1 MRARY
6 ERYYYL
12 LPRNPFILTVGCRC
26 KHLPAGLCSREEMF
40 VWEGNQ
46 HCETRLLLVFW
57 QGLENLIVWGNYSL
71 VKQKQWGERKRN
83 AKDDIYYDSSA
94 GEFAILACHNLHLHL
109 HFNCSL
115 KTFALEQ
122 IQEKHTWNMHP
133 HTDTGLGWL
142 PNLLQ
147 WEELAV
153 GGVSKMKLFL
163 HSPQVS
169 QEKPCGRNCRWAFI
183 CSGNQTTYIYQRYL
197 KRDLGGL
204 ILVSTFKST

>member
-1 MRARY
+1 MRGTCCQKI
-6 ERYYYL
+6 
-12 LPRNPFILTVGCRC
+12 PPFLQWPVDA

-57 QGLENLIVWGNYSL
+57 QDFENLIVWGNYSL
-71 VKQKQWGERKRN
+71 LKQKQWGERKRN
-83 AKDDIYYDSSA
+83 ATDDIHYDSSA
-94 GEFAILACHNLHLHL
+94 GEFAILGCHNLHLHL
-109 HFNCSL
+109 HFNCSV
-115 KTFALEQ
+115 KTFALEP
-122 IQEKHTWNMHP
+122 IQKEHTWNMHP
-133 HTDTGLGWL
+133 HTDTGVGWM

-153 GGVSKMKLFL
+153 GKVSKMKPFL

-169 QEKPCGRNCRWAFI
+169 QEKPCGRNCRRALI
-183 CSGNQTTYIYQRYL
+183 CSGNQITYIYQRYL
-197 KRDLGGL
+197 SRDLGSL